1 MNMNTLYKHLRL
13 WLLLSKDDFHVKTS
27 KKFQSWYQ
35 KGKTHIIYCGLL
47 SFYEFMALLSPHITD
62 NIASFISFSEA
73 DGRATDLGHQVL
85 VRKEP

>member
-1 MNMNTLYKHLRL
+1 MRRPPRNSRVGIRKE
-13 WLLLSKDDFHVKTS
+13 K
-27 KKFQSWYQ
+27 
-35 KGKTHIIYCGLL
+35 HIIYCGLL

-62 NIASFISFSEA
+62 NISSFISFSEA